1 MPTHDEAFKKLI
13 EDRPVE
19 SFTAFAAEYV
29 AELGLPMA
37 AEVIPNEVLPHV
49 PRSLS

>member
-13 EDRPVE
+13 EHRPVE